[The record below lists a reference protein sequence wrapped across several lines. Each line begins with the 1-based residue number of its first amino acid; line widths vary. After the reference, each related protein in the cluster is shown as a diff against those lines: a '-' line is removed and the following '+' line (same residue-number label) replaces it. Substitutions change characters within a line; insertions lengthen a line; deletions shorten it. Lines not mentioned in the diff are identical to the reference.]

1 MKKEEDEED
10 DEEEEEEE
18 GRRRKEEEE
27 EEEEESFYLR
37 SHRHSSLP
45 IFEEVHLRS
54 LMTAGSELN
63 RAPISPCIILMT
75 RRYAFAFC
83 LSSVRSKH
91 IPSGTIHM
99 K

>member
-1 MKKEEDEED
+1 MKKKKKKKKEEED
-10 DEEEEEEE
+10 DEDEE
-18 GRRRKEEEE
+18 EEEE

-75 RRYAFAFC
+75 RHYAFAFC
-83 LSSVRSKH
+83 LSSVRSKN
-91 IPSGTIHM
+91 IPSGTIYFI
-99 K
+99 KKK